1 MSINSVCL
9 LVNWC
14 ISIQREVR
22 CGSLFLIVMEFAKQL
37 ALSVSEDDESSS
49 GETSSTSTGLAL
61 ESILQRLPT
70 CVNKEFIDEVLQLP
84 YGSLMILVTCTADL
98 LLTEP

>member
-14 ISIQREVR
+14 IGIQREVR
-22 CGSLFLIVMEFAKQL
+22 CGSLVLIVMEQL

-84 YGSLMILVTCTADL
+84 YGSLMILVTCSVDL